1 MSSTSFQVG
10 PGGSGWVEL
19 PEMGKGRRNE
29 GQEEIGLKTFG
40 GNKKTLFFFL
50 GVGNFHHP
58 LNGGWKIYYTL
69 ENQRFGSD
77 AFSLSI
83 GWIFKF
89 QLLRVYYFHSPLY
102 FQGFIS
108 LSPRVRRYA
117 MLAYIFPSLDRPLT
131 NRNQTRE
138 FTPSEIIHS
147 SDCAEMA
154 HSKAFEEEAT
164 AGGTTRT
171 GRPLGFT
178 S

>member
-1 MSSTSFQVG
+1 M
-10 PGGSGWVEL
+10 GGTTRNGEGTKERRAGRNRL
-19 PEMGKGRRNE
+19 EDILGKQKNVV
-29 GQEEIGLKTFG
+29 
-40 GNKKTLFFFL
+40 FFL

-154 HSKAFEEEAT
+154 HSKAFEEGAT

>member
-1 MSSTSFQVG
+1 M
-10 PGGSGWVEL
+10 GGTTRNGEGTKERRAGRNRLEDIW
-19 PEMGKGRRNE
+19 GK
-29 GQEEIGLKTFG
+29 Q
-40 GNKKTLFFFL
+40 KKRCFFFW

-108 LSPRVRRYA
+108 LSPQSA
-117 MLAYIFPSLDRPLT
+117 AICNASIYISFAGQALDESQPNT
-131 NRNQTRE
+131 
-138 FTPSEIIHS
+138 
-147 SDCAEMA
+147 
-154 HSKAFEEEAT
+154 
-164 AGGTTRT
+164 
-171 GRPLGFT
+171 
-178 S
+178 